1 MDSKLEKAVIPE
13 KQHHPFLH
21 IRSRRLHVVLML
33 MYAFFCM
40 CQMTAHIGLSLSCM
54 CNSTAVA
61 MMSAS
66 NNTKT
71 EGTESTLLMSVLEN
85 RTELEQEIVE
95 SEEASCTKLEGKV
108 IKDYGGTFIWSVTWQ
123 GYIVSAAFLGGF
135 IFSYPAGFLVD
146 RFSARHILSASIL
159 MLTIASILMPFLATV
174 FGEKGAF
181 LSRFVMGVSETM
193 LIPSLNSVVT
203 KWIPVNEKS
212 LAASVF
218 TAGNQ
223 LSGMFGNVLVAEL
236 CASSLG
242 WSSIFYS
249 GSLFGISW
257 LFLWHLTVRN
267 SPHNTRWI
275 HKRELDYLANH
286 IPPKHTGSRHK
297 ATPWR
302 DMMTSKVFWSLM
314 YNSII
319 GNMMIA
325 LIFVYIPVYFKD
337 VLMLDVQ
344 SNGFYSAIPHVSN
357 LVTKLIWGY
366 IMDKCRRSKVLSPT
380 ATVKLSQFAS
390 MIGISISCLC
400 LTYMNCSTPYQAL
413 ILLSLVSGFFGLSIS
428 GFYTSLL
435 SIAPSHIGT
444 LTSLGTV
451 IGFVGRMLTPLMIS
465 YYKTVGTAEEW
476 SHVLFIYVFAS
487 ASGGIIFALFAS
499 GEVQDWDYSKRHNTA
514 RPMALVAPESE
525 KSLEDF

>member
-1 MDSKLEKAVIPE
+1 MDTKDAEDGFPPE
-13 KQHHPFLH
+13 KQSHPFLH
-21 IRSRRLHVVLML
+21 IRSRRLHVVLLL

-61 MMSAS
+61 MMST
-66 NNTKT
+66 NTTKLI
-71 EGTESTLLMSVLEN
+71 EGTESALLKSVFSNTTNDIEN
-85 RTELEQEIVE
+85 NNE
-95 SEEASCTKLEGKV
+95 SCSTLEGKV
-108 IKDYGGTFIWSVTWQ
+108 IKDYGGTFVWSVSWQ

-135 IFSYPAGFLVD
+135 LFSYPAGFLVD
-146 RFSARHILSASIL
+146 RFSARHILSASVL
-159 MLTIASILMPFLATV
+159 MLTISSILMPFLATY
-174 FGEKGAF
+174 FGEGGAF
-181 LSRFVMGVSETM
+181 ASRFVMGISETM
-193 LIPSLNSVVT
+193 LIPSLNSMVT

-218 TAGNQ
+218 TSGNQ

-249 GSLFGISW
+249 GSLFGVSW
-257 LFLWHLTVRN
+257 LILWHMTVRN

-286 IPPKHTGSRHK
+286 IPPKHNSGGSRKK

-302 DMMTSKVFWSLM
+302 DMLTSKVFWCLM

-325 LIFVYIPVYFKD
+325 LIFVYIPVFFKD

-344 SNGFYSAIPHVSN
+344 SNGFYSAIPHLSN
-357 LVTKLIWGY
+357 LVVKLFWGFL
-366 IMDKCRRSKVLSPT
+366 MDKLRRNNILSPT
-380 ATVKLSQFAS
+380 STVKLSQFSS
-390 MIGISISCLC
+390 MIGISITCFFLRNV
-400 LTYMNCSTPYQAL
+400 NCSTPIEAL
-413 ILLSLVSGFFGLSIS
+413 VLLSVVSGFFGLSIS

-435 SIAPSHIGT
+435 SVAPSHIGT

-451 IGFVGRMLTPLMIS
+451 IGFIGRMFTPLLIS
-465 YYKTVGTAEEW
+465 HYKTVGTAEEW
-476 SHVLFIYVFAS
+476 GQVLLIYVFAS
-487 ASGGIIFALFAS
+487 ASGGIIMALFGS
-499 GEVQDWDYSKRHNTA
+499 GEVQDWDYSKRHNSA
-514 RPMALVAPESE
+514 RPNALVAPESD

>member
-1 MDSKLEKAVIPE
+1 MMTTKLEDGVPE

-61 MMSAS
+61 MMNSNKSEGASSA
-66 NNTKT
+66 
-71 EGTESTLLMSVLEN
+71 LLMAIYDNKSSEILEN
-85 RTELEQEIVE
+85 G
-95 SEEASCTKLEGKV
+95 EASCTKLEGKV
-108 IKDYGGTFIWSVTWQ
+108 IKDYGGTFIWSVSWQ

-146 RFSARHILSASIL
+146 RFSARHILSAAIL
-159 MLTIASILMPFLATV
+159 ILTVSSILMPFLATV
-174 FGEKGAF
+174 FGEQGAF
-181 LSRFVMGVSETM
+181 VSRFFMGISETM
-193 LIPSLNSVVT
+193 LIPALNSMVT

-286 IPPKHTGSRHK
+286 IPPKHTSTGSRNK
-297 ATPWR
+297 KTPWR

-344 SNGFYSAIPHVSN
+344 ANGFYSAIPHVSN

-366 IMDKCRRSKVLSPT
+366 IMDKLRRNKVLSPT

-390 MIGISISCLC
+390 MIGISASCFC
-400 LTYMNCSTPYQAL
+400 LRYMNCSTPYQAL
-413 ILLSLVSGFFGLSIS
+413 ILLSVVSGFFGLSIS

-435 SIAPSHIGT
+435 SVAPSHIGT
-444 LTSLGTV
+444 LTSFGTV
-451 IGFVGRMLTPLMIS
+451 IGFIGRMFTPLMIS

-476 SHVLFIYVFAS
+476 GSILLIYVFAT
-487 ASGGIIFALFAS
+487 ASGGIVFALFAS

-514 RPMALVAPESE
+514 RPNALVAPESE
-525 KSLEDF
+525 KNLEEY

>member
-1 MDSKLEKAVIPE
+1 MEPAVEEAFPE

-21 IRSRRLHVVLML
+21 FRSRRLHVVLML

-54 CNSTAVA
+54 CNSTAA
-61 MMSAS
+61 ALMSS
-66 NNTKT
+66 NTST
-71 EGTESTLLMSVLEN
+71 SSVEGTEAVILSAVTEN
-85 RTELEQEIVE
+85 RTDGA
-95 SEEASCTKLEGKV
+95 ASCTKLEGKV
-108 IKDYGGTFIWSVTWQ
+108 VKDYGGTFVWSVTWQ
-123 GYIVSAAFLGGF
+123 GYIVSAAFVGGF
-135 IFSYPAGFLVD
+135 LFSYPAGFLVD
-146 RFSARHILSASIL
+146 RFSARHILSTAITIL
-159 MLTIASILMPFLATV
+159 TVSSILMPVLATV

-181 LSRFVMGVSETM
+181 VSRFFMGISETM
-193 LIPSLNSVVT
+193 LIPALNSMVT

-212 LAASVF
+212 MAASVF

-249 GSLFGISW
+249 SSLFGITW
-257 LFLWHLTVRN
+257 LILWHFTVRN

-286 IPPKHTGSRHK
+286 MPPKHNPNGAK
-297 ATPWR
+297 KVTPWSE
-302 DMMTSKVFWSLM
+302 MMSSKVFWCLM
-314 YNSII
+314 WNSII

-344 SNGFYSAIPHVSN
+344 SNGFYSAIPHMSN
-357 LVTKLIWGY
+357 LISKLIWGY
-366 IMDKCRRSKVLSPT
+366 LMDHLKIKKILSPT
-380 ATVKLSQFAS
+380 GTVKLSQCAS
-390 MIGISISCLC
+390 MLGISVSCFFLR
-400 LTYMNCSTPYQAL
+400 YMNCSTPFYAL
-413 ILLSLVSGFFGLSIS
+413 MLLSSVSGFFGLSIS

-435 SIAPSHIGT
+435 SIAPSHIGV
-444 LTSLGTV
+444 LTSLGSV
-451 IGFVGRMLTPLMIS
+451 IGFLGRMFTPLMIS

-476 SHVLFIYVFAS
+476 GHVLLIYVFAS
-487 ASGGIIFALFAS
+487 VSGAIVFLFFGS
-499 GEVQDWDYSKRHNTA
+499 GEIQEWDYSKRHHMA
-514 RPMALVAPESE
+514 RPNALVAPVESE
-525 KSLEDF
+525 KDLEDF

>member
-1 MDSKLEKAVIPE
+1 MEPELQSAFPE

-21 IRSRRLHVVLML
+21 LRSRRLHVVLML

-61 MMSAS
+61 MMSS
-66 NNTKT
+66 NN
-71 EGTESTLLMSVLEN
+71 SHNVPVLLQQVVEEN
-85 RTELEQEIVE
+85 GNV
-95 SEEASCTKLEGKV
+95 EEASCTKLEGKV
-108 IKDYGGTFIWSVTWQ
+108 IKDYGGTFVWSVSWQ
-123 GYIVSAAFLGGF
+123 GYIVSSAFIGGF
-135 IFSYPAGFLVD
+135 LFSYPAGFLVD
-146 RFSARHILSASIL
+146 RFSARHMLSAAIA
-159 MLTIASILMPFLATV
+159 MLTISSLLMPFLASV
-174 FGEKGAF
+174 LGKEGAVA
-181 LSRFVMGVSETM
+181 SRFVMGVSETL
-193 LIPSLNSVVT
+193 LIPSINSMVT
-203 KWIPVNEKS
+203 KWIPINEKS

-249 GSLFGISW
+249 GALFGVSW
-257 LFLWHLTVRN
+257 LILWHLTVRN
-267 SPHNTRWI
+267 SPHNTKWI

-286 IPPKHTGSRHK
+286 IPPKHNASGPK
-297 ATPWR
+297 KVTPWR
-302 DMMTSKVFWSLM
+302 EMLTSMVFWSLM

-357 LVTKLIWGY
+357 LISKLVWGY
-366 IMDKCRRSKVLSPT
+366 LMDKMRHKKLMSPT
-380 ATVKLSQFAS
+380 STVKLSQFAS
-390 MIGISISCLC
+390 MMGIAFSCFFLR
-400 LTYMNCSTPYQAL
+400 YMNCSTPFSAL
-413 ILLSLVSGFFGLSIS
+413 FLLSMVSCFFGLSIS

-435 SIAPSHIGT
+435 SIAPSHIGVV
-444 LTSLGTV
+444 TSLGTV
-451 IGFVGRMLTPLMIS
+451 IGFVGRLFTPLMIS

-476 SHVLFIYVFAS
+476 GHVLLVYVFAT
-487 ASGGIIFALFAS
+487 ASGAVLFVFFGS
-499 GEVQDWDYSKRHNTA
+499 GDVQDWDYSKRHHA
-514 RPMALVAPESE
+514 VPEALVA
-525 KSLEDF
+525 KSSDKDLEEF